1 VLKQGQVLLGLRNS
15 DPTKADSE
23 LKGEGSW
30 TMPGG
35 KIHHGESF
43 EAAASR
49 ELTEE
54 TDLVGERFVVIC
66 VSSEHNLVI
75 GVHFVTVG
83 LLSEDFTGEPKA
95 LEPEEITEWR
105 WFPLNDLPENLF
117 PPSRKIVNNYLAGTF
132 YTLE

>member
-1 VLKQGQVLLGLRNS
+1 
-15 DPTKADSE
+15 
-23 LKGEGSW
+23 
-30 TMPGG
+30 M
-35 KIHHGESF
+35 
-43 EAAASR
+43 
-49 ELTEE
+49 
-54 TDLVGERFVVIC
+54 VGERFVVIC